1 MALTKIPS
9 SLLDTSGGITLGD
22 SEKALFGAGS
32 DLQIYHDGSH
42 SYIDDQGTG
51 RLYVKASSHITF
63 TNSSGNKVYANFAEN
78 GSVGLRYDND
88 LKIATASTGATVT
101 GDLAVTGD
109 LNITG
114 NVNSASVTDL
124 DVTDKTI
131 TLGAGQTEALSGG
144 SGIIIDGSSASILWD
159 ETNDT
164 FNINKGLTVGTSNND
179 LGTTAGNQLTP
190 LTLRSDTANVDSLLF
205 TTKRLSNGNTWTTAA
220 HRIQRK
226 VDSTKMGYIQFG
238 SNTDDLITFGKGNVE
253 YIKIDSSG
261 NVGIGTISPGTDLQI
276 GDGTG
281 SPFITIDKS
290 TTGTSGILLKNAGS
304 NKVKLLSNASEEFEL
319 HVNNALAMY
328 VKESGNVGIGTDNP
342 SAKCHLYTSGS
353 EAINLGI
360 QNSQRYWKIE
370 TASEKLNI
378 ADVSAGGLVRMAF
391 DTSGNVG
398 IGTTTPNQNGGTG
411 TFTWASP
418 LQTIAGS
425 RPTLFLNGS
434 SVIST
439 IRMWPRAT
447 DGTSTSVDDWH
458 INAINQG
465 SGGYLSFAPQGGAIA
480 PKGLH
485 IKNTGNV
492 GIGTTNPDTALHVS
506 STTSG
511 GIKIKQAAQI
521 AYTPSSA
528 DNFNQ
533 GIAFYNAGS
542 SHAFGIG
549 YGQGGV
555 LKFSYYDN
563 AGTYS
568 EILKLESDGDVKSPG
583 AVTANSFRP
592 GGVNDKWKIRGNSN
606 NAELAFEY
614 SSSAALSDT
623 NIKVKFVSNG
633 NVLLATNSDKTYPT
647 ANLDVAADVGVSL
660 QLSSQ
665 YNYGPNRDWAF
676 RTNNYGSSNWGG
688 WSLEQSSSQQGTP
701 NIARIGVHANGNV
714 GIGMGGSA
722 SSGLTS
728 INPATALHVGGDITV
743 GSADAVGSG
752 GAAAIRFQ
760 NDNERARISSIYAS
774 GGGGEL
780 SFYTDNTSGSLIKRM
795 HISNNGEL
803 RFFGP
808 TNLQTGGI
816 TSEGNDSL
824 VISGNSANSAGIHM
838 HPSQNAVVPAE
849 GSGRAPAD
857 TKDLGRTANSW
868 RNIYLGTGIVQPD
881 DTHTLQHD
889 GGTDRGYKFNLGFIR
904 GSSGSYNHIK
914 TSLPSNTNVMVK
926 FEYDGWIYSGSNMHE
941 SVTFYTYHAQSTPH
955 GPTYVDYGSGGGLAN
970 VYYSSDNYV
979 VIVIQAHPSYT
990 GGFLYAQCGRS
1001 HYTSDIQIL
1010 ATGSN
1015 STTSGVF

>member
-328 VKESGNVGIGTDNP
+328 VKESGNVGIGTSSP
-342 SAKCHLYTSGS
+342 SAKCHLYTAGS

-378 ADVSAGGLVRMAF
+378 ADVSAGGLVRMSFA
-391 DTSGNVG
+391 TSGNVG
-398 IGTTTPNQNGGTG
+398 IGTDNPGVALDISTSTANTNGVVRIQNNMDNNYEALRLHSLGNYDAQMSFLAQGDSTYWGAFGIDYSDAGKFKLQTDNLFVGGSTLM
-411 TFTWASP
+411 TWA
-418 LQTIAGS
+418 
-425 RPTLFLNGS
+425 R
-434 SVIST
+434 
-439 IRMWPRAT
+439 
-447 DGTSTSVDDWH
+447 DG
-458 INAINQG
+458 
-465 SGGYLSFAPQGGAIA
+465 
-480 PKGLH
+480 K
-485 IKNTGNV
+485 V
-492 GIGTTNPDTALHVS
+492 GIGTANPSEMLHINGGGSGPEIRLQNSSGSHYIRAYNDNWNFLANSSKTAITIKNSGNILTPNQTFFSVGRSGNQTFAQTTWVDIVWNSETTDTGGNFASNTFTAPVAGVYLFAGLIGLNTITATGYVLARFACNTAGDFYITHEVKR
-506 STTSG
+506 SG
-511 GIKIKQAAQI
+511 GGDYGYDSAISEMITLAAGETVKIQV
-521 AYTPSSA
+521 
-528 DNFNQ
+528 F
-533 GIAFYNAGS
+533 
-542 SHAFGIG
+542 
-549 YGQGGV
+549 
-555 LKFSYYDN
+555 
-563 AGTYS
+563 
-568 EILKLESDGDVKSPG
+568 
-583 AVTANSFRP
+583 
-592 GGVNDKWKIRGNSN
+592 
-606 NAELAFEY
+606 
-614 SSSAALSDT
+614 
-623 NIKVKFVSNG
+623 
-633 NVLLATNSDKTYPT
+633 
-647 ANLDVAADVGVSL
+647 
-660 QLSSQ
+660 
-665 YNYGPNRDWAF
+665 
-676 RTNNYGSSNWGG
+676 
-688 WSLEQSSSQQGTP
+688 
-701 NIARIGVHANGNV
+701 
-714 GIGMGGSA
+714 
-722 SSGLTS
+722 
-728 INPATALHVGGDITV
+728 
-743 GSADAVGSG
+743 
-752 GAAAIRFQ
+752 
-760 NDNERARISSIYAS
+760 AS
-774 GGGGEL
+774 GGGNH
-780 SFYTDNTSGSLIKRM
+780 T
-795 HISNNGEL
+795 L
-803 RFFGP
+803 R
-808 TNLQTGGI
+808 
-816 TSEGNDSL
+816 
-824 VISGNSANSAGIHM
+824 
-838 HPSQNAVVPAE
+838 
-849 GSGRAPAD
+849 AD
-857 TKDLGRTANSW
+857 TRWQGR
-868 RNIYLGTGIVQPD
+868 LMG
-881 DTHTLQHD
+881 
-889 GGTDRGYKFNLGFIR
+889 
-904 GSSGSYNHIK
+904 
-914 TSLPSNTNVMVK
+914 
-926 FEYDGWIYSGSNMHE
+926 
-941 SVTFYTYHAQSTPH
+941 
-955 GPTYVDYGSGGGLAN
+955 
-970 VYYSSDNYV
+970 
-979 VIVIQAHPSYT
+979 
-990 GGFLYAQCGRS
+990 
-1001 HYTSDIQIL
+1001 
-1010 ATGSN
+1010 
-1015 STTSGVF
+1015 